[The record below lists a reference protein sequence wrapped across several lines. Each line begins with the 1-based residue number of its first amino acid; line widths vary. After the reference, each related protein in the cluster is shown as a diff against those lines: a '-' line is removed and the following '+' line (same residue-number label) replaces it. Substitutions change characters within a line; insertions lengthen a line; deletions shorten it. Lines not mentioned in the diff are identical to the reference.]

1 MLLLTKSAIA
11 NPTTE
16 ASISQTQPFPL
27 IVINSKTALSVMSLG
42 LESLF
47 SFTIFLSTCICGMSC
62 GFASRNI
69 IHTKNSANYIFLEI
83 INYILLEIMPATGLM
98 IWRLKRTRP
107 FQCLTLQLFGIGFI
121 QDRFTAYPFL
131 EALKNNEQH
140 RYHEYAKYSSDEHA
154 SNCSCANGSVTD
166 CTCTSG

>member
-83 INYILLEIMPATGLM
+83 INYILLE
-98 IWRLKRTRP
+98 
-107 FQCLTLQLFGIGFI
+107 
-121 QDRFTAYPFL
+121 
-131 EALKNNEQH
+131 NN
-140 RYHEYAKYSSDEHA
+140 A
-154 SNCSCANGSVTD
+154 SNWPNDLAPETYSAFSVFNFAAVWYWVYSGQVCGLSVPGSFEK
-166 CTCTSG
+166 